1 MQVGLRSV
9 WLSVE
14 AAKMCV
20 RSGCVSEAIF
30 ETLPT
35 EAHWLMRGLKQGETW
50 RIFLIVNG
58 QDVSYRSNR
67 SDRLI

>member
-1 MQVGLRSV
+1 
-9 WLSVE
+9 
-14 AAKMCV
+14 MCV

-30 ETLPT
+30 ETFPT
-35 EAHWLMRGLKQGETW
+35 EARWLMRGLKQGETW

-67 SDRLI
+67 SNRLI

>member
-1 MQVGLRSV
+1 MQVGLRSS

-14 AAKMCV
+14 AAKICV

-35 EAHWLMRGLKQGETW
+35 EARWLMRGLKQGEMW
-50 RIFLIVNG
+50 RIFFL
-58 QDVSYRSNR
+58 
-67 SDRLI
+67 